1 MKNLSFFY
9 SASLQRGFTL
19 IELLV
24 VIVILAILAMAVM
37 LAINPAARIN
47 SAKDAKVQSD
57 MGQII
62 DALNVFN
69 TDGQSSAFPA
79 GNGTPNFQPIELT
92 AASTTVGTNSIVVKQ
107 ELTVLPK
114 DPANGNYHYLACNG
128 AATNNTTCATA
139 CTDAA
144 GTCSNAALYDTAY
157 NQGAN
162 TVWCWRSATG
172 IITAVAAATNC
183 AP

>member
-1 MKNLSFFY
+1 MTTAQLNFKKINS
-9 SASLQRGFTL
+9 GFTL

-79 GNGTPNFQPIELT
+79 ASADLT

-107 ELTVLPK
+107 ELTVLPT
-114 DPANGNYHYLACNG
+114 DPAGSAYHYLACAN
-128 AATNNTTCATA
+128 ATGNTNTTCGTA

-172 IITAVAAATNC
+172 SITAVASASTC
-183 AP
+183 TP